1 MDPILLKYAFYALSA
16 LSIVTGLMTVFTK
29 NPIHAVLYV
38 IMCFFSISGHYYLLN
53 AEFLFVVQ
61 IIVYAGAI
69 MVLFLSTLMLM
80 NLNEESEKHKPAIA
94 KISAVVAAGV
104 LMMVLLMILKKASG
118 MPLIADSNEAAI
130 GSIKNLGYVL
140 LNEYLFPFEFASV
153 LFLSAMVGAVLLTKR
168 EPIPVSK

>member
-1 MDPILLKYAFYALSA
+1 MEPILLKSAFYALAA
-16 LSIVTGLMTVFTK
+16 LSIFSGLMTVFTK

-38 IMCFFSISGHYYLLN
+38 IMCFFSIAGHYFLLS
-53 AEFLFVVQ
+53 AEFLSVVQ

-69 MVLFLSTLMLM
+69 MVLFLFTLMLM
-80 NLNEESEKHKPAIA
+80 NLNEETEKHKPAIA

-104 LMMVLLMILKKASG
+104 LMMVLLMVLKKAAG
-118 MPLIADSNEAAI
+118 MPLVAATNTPTI

-168 EPIPVSK
+168 EPVNIAR